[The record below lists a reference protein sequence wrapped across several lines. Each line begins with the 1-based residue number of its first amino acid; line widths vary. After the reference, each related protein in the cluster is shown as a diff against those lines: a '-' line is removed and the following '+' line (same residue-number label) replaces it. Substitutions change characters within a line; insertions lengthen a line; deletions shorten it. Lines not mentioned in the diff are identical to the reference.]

1 LVNRRSVYSCGSF
14 DVARYVR
21 EQMAAQRAMGFDE
34 DGLKI
39 ATGATKAQ
47 EVEIQMLDDEDEDE
61 KKKERLKTAEEKRRQ
76 NIMPS
81 WHTNSTI
88 SGEKTAL
95 GIQEEERSNNNALL
109 AALDA
114 QNRAAEAQRRGNDT
128 VGKWHIKYLYL
139 RLITLQILRSI
150 TIN

>member
-1 LVNRRSVYSCGSF
+1 
-14 DVARYVR
+14 
-21 EQMAAQRAMGFDE
+21 MAAQRAMGFDE

-128 VGKWHIKYLYL
+128 VGKWYIKYLYL
-139 RLITLQILRSI
+139 RLITLQTLRSI